1 MTSRHDMVESNKSN
15 KSDTQGETMLRKE
28 YMLNYSNS
36 VILEE
41 NDDFT
46 YTVAWMLN
54 RKMRAEILDNACEAN
69 RLYNAMVAN
78 IKENGK

>member
-1 MTSRHDMVESNKSN
+1 MVESNKSN
-15 KSDTQGETMLRKE
+15 KSDTQGKTMLRKE

-54 RKMRAEILDNACEAN
+54 RKLRAEILDNACEAN

>member
-15 KSDTQGETMLRKE
+15 KPTTQGETMLKKE
-28 YMLNYSNS
+28 YTLNYSNS

-41 NDDFT
+41 NDDST

-54 RKMRAEILDNACEAN
+54 RKMRADILDNACEAN
-69 RLYNAMVAN
+69 RLYDAMVAN